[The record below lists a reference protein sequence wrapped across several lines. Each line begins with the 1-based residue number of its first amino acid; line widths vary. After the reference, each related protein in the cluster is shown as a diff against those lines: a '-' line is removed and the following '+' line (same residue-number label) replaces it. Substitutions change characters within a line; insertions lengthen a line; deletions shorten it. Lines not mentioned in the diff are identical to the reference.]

1 MALNKL
7 TSITKRD
14 KKRVGRGYGSGKG
27 GHTAARGA
35 KGQKARSKLPL
46 YFEGTAMR
54 KSLIRRMPM
63 LRGKL
68 RFKSFKAKSLIVNL
82 KYLNLLPK
90 GTKVTI
96 DSLIKHGLVPQE
108 AKTVGVKILGD
119 GELKHALQVALP
131 VSRSAA
137 KKITKAGG
145 KIISPGSTKAVKKTT
160 KKPAKKPAKPVK
172 KKAAVKKAA
181 AKKAVTKKAA
191 RKTSAKK
198 TKTAKK

>member
-27 GHTAARGA
+27 GHTATRGA

-68 RFKSFKAKSLIVNL
+68 RFKSFKQKPLIVNL

-90 GTKVTI
+90 GTKVTV

-131 VSRSAA
+131 VSQSAA

-145 KIISPGSTKAVKKTT
+145 KIISPDSA
-160 KKPAKKPAKPVK
+160 KPAKKPAKPVK
-172 KKAAVKKAA
+172 KKTVVKKAA
-181 AKKAVTKKAA
+181 TKKAA
-191 RKTSAKK
+191 TKKAASKTTAKK